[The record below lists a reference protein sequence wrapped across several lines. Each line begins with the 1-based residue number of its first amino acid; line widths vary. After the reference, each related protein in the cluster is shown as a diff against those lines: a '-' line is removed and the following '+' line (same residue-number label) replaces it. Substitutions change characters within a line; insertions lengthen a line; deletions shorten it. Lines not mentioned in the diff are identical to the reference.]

1 MPCSLEEILK
11 DFNFD
16 PSKVQRIA
24 TRKVKPVL
32 SIEPPNP
39 EWPAQFEE
47 IKSRIDAA
55 LGPVALSANHVGST
69 SVHKLP
75 AKAIIDIDLAV
86 ADPTDEDAYV
96 PALEQVGF
104 QFLLREPEWHEH
116 RFFAMYEPYFC
127 NLHVF
132 KEGTAELVRH
142 LVMKEWLI
150 ANDDDRELY
159 ARTKMEAAEV
169 SNSLGEDVMDYNLRK
184 ENVIREILQRA
195 FKAKGY
201 LRHE

>member
-1 MPCSLEEILK
+1 MPCALEDILK
-11 DFNFD
+11 NYEFD
-16 PSKVQRIA
+16 PSRVQRIA
-24 TRKVKPVL
+24 TRKVKLAL

-39 EWPAQFEE
+39 EWPAQFEKL
-47 IKSRIDAA
+47 KSLIDAA
-55 LGPVALSANHVGST
+55 LGPVALSVNHVGST
-69 SVHKLP
+69 SVPKLP
-75 AKAIIDIDLAV
+75 AKAVIDIDLAV
-86 ADPTDEDAYV
+86 ADPTDEDAYA
-96 PALEQVGF
+96 PALERVGF
-104 QFLLREPEWHEH
+104 QFLVREPEWHEH
-116 RFFAMYEPYFC
+116 RFFAMYEPYHC

-142 LVMKEWLI
+142 IIMKEWLI

-169 SNSLGEDVMDYNLRK
+169 SNSLGEEVMDYNLRK

-201 LRHE
+201 LNHE

>member
-1 MPCSLEEILK
+1 MPCSPEDVLK
-11 DFNFD
+11 NYEFD
-16 PSKVQRIA
+16 PLRVQRIA
-24 TRKVKPVL
+24 TRKVKLAL

-39 EWPAQFEE
+39 EWPAWFEKL
-47 IKSRIDAA
+47 KSLIDVA
-55 LGPVALSANHVGST
+55 LGPVALSVNHVGST
-69 SVHKLP
+69 SVPKLP
-75 AKAIIDIDLAV
+75 AKAVIDIDLAV
-86 ADPTDEDAYV
+86 ADPTNEDAYA
-96 PALEQVGF
+96 PALERVGF
-104 QFLLREPEWHEH
+104 QFILREPEWHEH
-116 RFFAMYEPYFC
+116 RFFAMYEPYHC

-142 LVMKEWLI
+142 IIMKEWLI

-159 ARTKMEAAEV
+159 ASTKMEAAKV

-201 LRHE
+201 LNHE